1 MLYGT
6 QTVRPAD
13 ANASTDTKIAPT
25 TRRALSYVRAATID
39 AFYTTRAASMR
50 PEATGEH
57 PQAAVSAAAKALRG
71 YIRLDWFSATRAHTR
86 LAHRV
91 LPPPDR
97 ARGQRPHGIDTFAA
111 VWHRFAG
118 VRSGARLEWLGPLYN
133 GKGAD

>member
-1 MLYGT
+1 MFEV
-6 QTVRPAD
+6 QAICPAD
-13 ANASTDTKIAPT
+13 NNVTNDTKIASM

-50 PEATGEH
+50 PEAAGEH

-97 ARGQRPHGIDTFAA
+97 ARGQRPHGVDTFAA

-118 VRSGARLEWLGPLYN
+118 VRSGARLEWLGPLYD
-133 GKGAD
+133 GKGAG